1 MWTKKSTISRPI
13 DNGDVSSRSSLVV
26 RRYKSVARERKYLDI
41 SIIPR
46 TNRNFMTRPHYSIR
60 WNRDRQKSE
69 SLFTQNHLT
78 DDRRRSSLSVYKR
91 WRAMQHILTRAA
103 APEAICKMSL
113 ADSAILRDVSVSFT
127 ARTVFYDCSH
137 FAVAQSTA
145 RRSRYISCRCCS
157 KVIEVTRYGLHP

>member
-1 MWTKKSTISRPI
+1 MTATFLRAAHF
-13 DNGDVSSRSSLVV
+13 VV
-26 RRYKSVARERKYLDI
+26 RRRYKSRAGSEKYLDV

-46 TNRNFMTRPHYSIR
+46 NRNFTSRPHYSIR
-60 WNRDRQKSE
+60 PE
-69 SLFTQNHLT
+69 SRSAGESFTQKNHLA
-78 DDRRRSSLSVYKR
+78 DDRRRSSLSVYKKVAR
-91 WRAMQHILTRAA
+91 NRATHTCAA

-137 FAVAQSTA
+137 FAAAQSTA